1 MSWPGAPLG
10 YTQGRNL
17 LITSALTAIPRGGHR
32 PKTQKEI
39 YPPTKNITDHTV
51 RRGDP
56 LVSRKKA
63 KTFTLG
69 QLPEAGAC
77 LSGLLVPGG
86 SDMIAEFWKE
96 FVFGGF
102 SRKDVTVLLDS
113 TGNTMAK
120 DNIVAVRH
128 GRITVPHTG
137 TESIPARALVE
148 VYFIPKNEFPKY
160 QYLDDGRTRF
170 TADHKVL
177 GLRQYDMTIRDADK
191 FLNQDEELSVL
202 FTALFGTGHS
212 NADKCAFLNKL
223 ATEMQYALRTTVGVA
238 QSTAA
243 HTERFDITLHPPCVV
258 KLDLDKPEEPVEE
271 LDTDSSSSDEEG
283 EGSSSS
289 SEGSDSSSQSSGMSA
304 EHDFDSDERKEEKR
318 IYFAGKIAKAAM
330 AQPLAPGG
338 GTGKDNNGYGGS
350 NKGLVYEEYME
361 ATFPNSWAKKGA
373 NERAA
378 EKSAFSKASKE
389 DFKGEYEQLLEL
401 IRNESLQLRINSS
414 GNPGVVRG
422 LERVMGEKLYTSYV
436 RFVKEKAAKSAASLE
451 AKAVDELLNTFDKKV
466 EEGEDVE

>member
-17 LITSALTAIPRGGHR
+17 LITSALTAIPRSGHR
-32 PKTQKEI
+32 PKSQKEI
-39 YPPTKNITDHTV
+39 YPPTKIITDHTV

-77 LSGLLVPGG
+77 LSGLLVPDAP
-86 SDMIAEFWKE
+86 DMIAEFWKE

-102 SRKDVTVLLDS
+102 CRNDVTVMLDS

-120 DNIVAVRH
+120 DYLVAVRH
-128 GRITVPHTG
+128 GRITVPNTG

-170 TADHKVL
+170 TADHRVL
-177 GLRQYDMTIRDADK
+177 GLRQYDMTIRDAGK
-191 FLNQDEELSVL
+191 FFKKYPELNRL
-202 FTALFGTGHS
+202 FTGLFGR
-212 NADKCAFLNKL
+212 DQKDEDICAFLNKL

-258 KLDLDKPEEPVEE
+258 KLDLEKPEQPVEE
-271 LDTDSSSSDEEG
+271 LESESEVAEGLDAEE
-283 EGSSSS
+283 
-289 SEGSDSSSQSSGMSA
+289 
-304 EHDFDSDERKEEKR
+304 DSDDDTSSLEMINDGDSEDEKERKGER
-318 IYFAGKIAKAAM
+318 NANKIAKEAM
-330 AQPLAPGG
+330 KQTLNEGG
-338 GTGKDNNGYGGS
+338 GSGTDNKSYSGT

-361 ATFPNSWAKKGA
+361 ATFPNSWAKKSA
-373 NERAA
+373 NEKFA
-378 EKSAFSKASKE
+378 EKTAFSKASKE
-389 DFKGEYEQLLEL
+389 DFNGDYEELLEL
-401 IRNESLQLRINSS
+401 IRNQTLQMRINSF

-422 LERVMGEKLYTSYV
+422 LERVMGENLYKSYV
-436 RFVKEKAAKSAASLE
+436 RAFDEKLKN
-451 AKAVDELLNTFDKKV
+451 AVGEIEQINPIDEFTTIGNGVDLS
-466 EEGEDVE
+466 